1 VAIDI
6 LSRSEDNMGERHV
19 LGRLGVEQ
27 FHGCRLVA
35 TRFVRVSYYR
45 VRSLRGH
52 DPESKRFGSCPHR
65 KEER

>member
-1 VAIDI
+1 
-6 LSRSEDNMGERHV
+6 MGERRV